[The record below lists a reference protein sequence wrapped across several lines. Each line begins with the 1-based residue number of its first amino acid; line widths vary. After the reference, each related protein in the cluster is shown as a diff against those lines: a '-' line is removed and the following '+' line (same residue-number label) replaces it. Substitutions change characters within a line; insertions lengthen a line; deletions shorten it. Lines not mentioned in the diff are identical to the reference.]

1 MNMAADENETALE
14 AIKQLDPKIVFATC
28 IAFERKPLRPEHN
41 TVYDARFVLSLV
53 AACLREGPLTGLQW
67 VEMLRSN
74 VLALATC
81 ALSSKFSDVRH
92 MAGTVL
98 AAAVEMVQVNILR
111 AQCI

>member
-1 MNMAADENETALE
+1 
-14 AIKQLDPKIVFATC
+14 
-28 IAFERKPLRPEHN
+28 
-41 TVYDARFVLSLV
+41 
-53 AACLREGPLTGLQW
+53 
-67 VEMLRSN
+67 LRSN

-81 ALSSKFSDVRH
+81 ALSSKFSDVRR